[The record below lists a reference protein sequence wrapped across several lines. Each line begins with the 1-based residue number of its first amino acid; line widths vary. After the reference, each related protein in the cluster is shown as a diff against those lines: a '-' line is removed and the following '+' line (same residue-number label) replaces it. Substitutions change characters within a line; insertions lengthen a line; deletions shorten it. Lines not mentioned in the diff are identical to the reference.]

1 MTLDDAVCIGLYVGV
16 LVLMMRLLWTKLRK

>member
-16 LVLMMRLLWTKLRK
+16 LSMMVRVLWIKLRE